1 MRPKKAAF
9 QGRLRHRG
17 ETNAG
22 AIRKRHQMHPP
33 FREKD
38 NEGYIRWTLRSLP
51 YPRIHSAPVKDFYSN
66 KIAGD
71 GSVAADECTY
81 KCKYCVLIYSN
92 N

>member
-1 MRPKKAAF
+1 MCSYD
-9 QGRLRHRG
+9 G
-17 ETNAG
+17 ELFNLDFSVYVLFPSY
-22 AIRKRHQMHPP
+22 R
-33 FREKD
+33 D
-38 NEGYIRWTLRSLP
+38 SEGYIRWTLRSLP

-71 GSVAADECTY
+71 SSVAADECTY